1 VSWLADHQVFL
12 AALVLIACIVIG
24 LVVLIT
30 RTVGF
35 VRTTKTGIDR
45 VSAPIDGISAGL
57 SDAER
62 RAGTLT
68 NRSGDVSDA
77 LEAVGAQTGELR
89 VLLGHASRAI
99 DVLRAPFRYLGR

>member
-1 VSWLADHQVFL
+1 MSWLADNQVLL
-12 AALVLIACIVIG
+12 AVLVLVACIVIG
-24 LVVLIT
+24 LVVLIA
-30 RTVGF
+30 RTIGF

-45 VSAPIDGISAGL
+45 VSGPIDGISAGL

-62 RAGTLT
+62 RAGALT
-68 NRSGDVSDA
+68 THSGDLTDTI
-77 LEAVGAQTGELR
+77 ETIGAQTGELR